1 MPRLRV
7 RTAKTRIP
15 VRSNQVSGK
24 KQGRTVVPGLDLT
37 WLEPA
42 FEDTRPQPITAA
54 TDEAVSETPEFFDL
68 RPLTSQPV
76 AVILRETGPASFYF
90 VGEGRGSDEMDSE
103 D

>member
-1 MPRLRV
+1 MSRLQV
-7 RTAKTRIP
+7 RTSKIRIP
-15 VRSNQVSGK
+15 VHSSQVPGK
-24 KQGRTVVPGLDLT
+24 KQRKTVVPGLDLA

-42 FEDTRPQPITAA
+42 LEDARPQPITAA
-54 TDEAVSETPEFFDL
+54 TGEVAPETPEIFDL

-90 VGEGRGSDEMDSE
+90 AGERRGSDEVSGE